1 MNPPSQK
8 QIRTVALASLLGA
21 TIEWY
26 DFFLYGVVAGI
37 VFNKLYFPTDDPFI
51 GTLLAYSTFAIGY
64 LARPFGAFVFGH
76 FGDKIGRK
84 SMLVLT
90 MLIMGIATIGIGLVP
105 TYAQIG
111 IAAPVILQTF
121 RLMQGLGLGGE
132 WGGSVLMTYEY
143 ASKRQRAFYASIPQ
157 MGLATGLCLS
167 SGVVALLSASLSDQ
181 QFLEW
186 GWRVAFLIS
195 VVLVGVAL
203 YIRLH
208 ILETPD
214 FQKAKDSGKTADKT
228 LPIVKVC
235 RNHPGNIAL
244 GVGARWIDGVFFNV
258 LAVFVISYLVQYIS
272 IERTQALTIVMIAAL
287 LMCPFILIAGRLAD
301 RYGRGMV
308 YGVSSLLCGLSIFPS
323 FWLMEGSGGS
333 LFLIALAIIIPI
345 SVFYA
350 GVFGPEA
357 APVLR
362 PLPAGRALHRHL
374 HRLPVPR
381 LPGGGHRAR
390 PVHLPHQLE
399 RRRSPVCL
407 PLHPA
412 RGRDQR
418 PLGLRHPAQEH
429 RRPAQARRRRRAYLD
444 ASGTASWKSCNYR
457 TCTCAATASSPSARW
472 TRPPACARRR
482 PICMP

>member
-111 IAAPVILQTF
+111 IAAPIILQTF

-167 SGVVALLSASLSDQ
+167 SGVVALLSASLTDQ

-186 GWRVAFLIS
+186 GWRIAFLIS

-287 LMCPFILIAGRLAD
+287 LMCP
-301 RYGRGMV
+301 
-308 YGVSSLLCGLSIFPS
+308 SSSSPAAWPTATAAAWSTVCPACSAACPS
-323 FWLMEGSGGS
+323 SPRSG
-333 LFLIALAIIIPI
+333 
-345 SVFYA
+345 
-350 GVFGPEA
+350 
-357 APVLR
+357 
-362 PLPAGRALHRHL
+362 
-374 HRLPVPR
+374 
-381 LPGGGHRAR
+381 
-390 PVHLPHQLE
+390 
-399 RRRSPVCL
+399 
-407 PLHPA
+407 
-412 RGRDQR
+412 
-418 PLGLRHPAQEH
+418 
-429 RRPAQARRRRRAYLD
+429 
-444 ASGTASWKSCNYR
+444 SWK
-457 TCTCAATASSPSARW
+457 AAAAASSSSPWPSSSPSACSTPVSSALKPPCSPTCSRRTCVTPASPSSTSSPASW
-472 TRPPACARRR
+472 WPASCPACAPSSSTGTKATPCTSASSPCSR
-482 PICMP
+482 P

>member
-157 MGLATGLCLS
+157 MGLATGLCVS
-167 SGVVALLSASLSDQ
+167 SGVVGLLSASLSDQ

-287 LMCPFILIAGRLAD
+287 LMCPFILIA
-301 RYGRGMV
+301 
-308 YGVSSLLCGLSIFPS
+308 
-323 FWLMEGSGGS
+323 
-333 LFLIALAIIIPI
+333 LAIIIPI

-357 APVLR
+357 ALFSDLFPPDVRYTGISIVYQFPGFLVAGIVPGLCTFLINWNEGD
-362 PLPAGRALHRHL
+362 PLY
-374 HRLPVPR
+374 
-381 LPGGGHRAR
+381 
-390 PVHLPHQLE
+390 
-399 RRRSPVCL
+399 VCL
-407 PLHPA
+407 FTLLA
-412 RGRDQR
+412 AVTSALSAFAIQR
-418 PLGLRHPAQEH
+418 KSIA
-429 RRPAQARRRRRAYLD
+429 ARRRHGDD
-444 ASGTASWKSCNYR
+444 AEH
-457 TCTCAATASSPSARW
+457 
-472 TRPPACARRR
+472 
-482 PICMP
+482 I